1 MVKCACAYLLRSCAV
16 HPPLRQL
23 TLMSNQPTPPIS
35 ADVLQRAAHVR
46 VVAFDVDGTLTDG
59 QLWVGAD
66 GNEIKAFHAHDG
78 LGMTRLMAHGVEL
91 AIITARIS
99 HAVAMR
105 GEELGIAHVYQ
116 GQKDKA
122 ACLRE
127 LLDALDLTPQQAAFV
142 GDDLTDLRAMQMV
155 GLGVATANARAVVA
169 ERAHW
174 QTPHS
179 GGAGAAR
186 DVCDLILEARGELD
200 AELERWL

>member
-1 MVKCACAYLLRSCAV
+1 
-16 HPPLRQL
+16 
-23 TLMSNQPTPPIS
+23 MSNPSIPAIP
-35 ADVLQRAAHVR
+35 ADVMQRAANVR
-46 VVAFDVDGTLTDG
+46 LVAFDVDGTLTDG

-78 LGMTRLMAHGVEL
+78 LGMTRLKARGLEL

-127 LLDALDLTPQQAAFV
+127 LLDALELEPQQAAFV
-142 GDDLTDLRAMQMV
+142 GDDLTDLRAMRMA
-155 GLGVATANARAVVA
+155 GLAVVPANARPVVA
-169 ERAHW
+169 ARAHW
-174 QTPHS
+174 QTPNR

-186 DVCDLILEARGELD
+186 DVCDLILRAQGTFDE
-200 AELERWL
+200 ELEHWL